1 MVSKKDK
8 IDLSDGIKLRD
19 NRIDKVPLLTNRDAA
34 KSGTKVPVKKNKV
47 DTNRAIVLNFT
58 RHSEPED
65 TIDLLNTRYKN
76 IRLFRPIDETG
87 LYIVDNEAHTRIN
100 PLVSNPLETSV
111 RTKSQQIY
119 DWLYEYLTTRRDNGL
134 HPLDSSGDYYVI
146 LPHKDAQIA
155 LEILTALNGIKNADW
170 FIIWSVY
177 DDRKAIFSVA
187 EIVSTKGI
195 YDTWKKV
202 STQVSDID
210 NRRKH
215 KLLAT
220 ISDFETIDEQQGY
233 ISSLSQEDF
242 KLIEYAMSQRN
253 TN

>member
-1 MVSKKDK
+1 MPQQKVSKEEALILRDKKIDK
-8 IDLSDGIKLRD
+8 IPK
-19 NRIDKVPLLTNRDAA
+19 LTNRDSA
-34 KSGTKVPVKKNKV
+34 KNATKPKVKVNKMES
-47 DTNRAIVLNFT
+47 DRAIVLNFT

-111 RTKSQQIY
+111 KTKSQQIY

-215 KLLAT
+215 KLLAV

-233 ISSLSQEDF
+233 ISKLSQEDY
-242 KLIEYAMSQRN
+242 KLIEYAMSQRSVN
-253 TN
+253 